1 MSQFVWRLRLGLLP
15 VLLNIVKGDISFI
28 GPRPVSPGELSPR
41 ERMVRKR
48 YNVRPGLISVWW
60 IKKRANIA

>member
-1 MSQFVWRLRLGLLP
+1 MSQFLWKLGFGRLP
-15 VLLNIVKGDISFI
+15 VLLNIIKGDLSFI

-48 YNVRPGLISVWW
+48 YNLSLRWLDTQI
-60 IKKRANIA
+60 NT